1 MWRNGME
8 SIIPVMLKQYKA
20 GTITEL
26 DLIKFLTQKGK
37 INPLDETNVE
47 SDLLKYIEILSKPN
61 KAFLSDA
68 IHSLMEMQ
76 PNASKV
82 AREANVPRNTVIRI
96 WSGEASV
103 ENIRLGTAEALY
115 GYYLKLNGWC

>member
-1 MWRNGME
+1 MK
-8 SIIPVMLKQYKA
+8 SIIPDMLKQYKA
-20 GTITEL
+20 GIINDEEL
-26 DLIKFLTQKGK
+26 GNMIKLLIQKAIIDSSDK
-37 INPLDETNVE
+37 NNIE
-47 SDLLKYIEILSKPN
+47 SDLSKYLGTISKPN
-61 KAFLSDA
+61 KAVLSDA

-103 ENIRLGTAEALY
+103 ENIRLGTAEALFS
-115 GYYLKLNGWC
+115 YYLKLKGWC

>member
-1 MWRNGME
+1 MK
-8 SIIPVMLKQYKA
+8 SIIPDMLKQYKA
-20 GTITEL
+20 GIINDEEL
-26 DLIKFLTQKGK
+26 GNMLKLLIQKAIIDSSDK
-37 INPLDETNVE
+37 NNIE
-47 SDLLKYIEILSKPN
+47 SDLSKYIGTISKPN
-61 KAFLSDA
+61 KAVLSDA

-103 ENIRLGTAEALY
+103 ENIRLGTAEALF
-115 GYYLKLNGWC
+115 GYYLKLKGWC

>member
-1 MWRNGME
+1 ME

-20 GTITEL
+20 GTINEEEI
-26 DLIKFLTQKGK
+26 IKFLIQKGK
-37 INPLDETNVE
+37 INPLDETNIG
-47 SDLLKYIEILSKPN
+47 SDVLKYIETIFKPN
-61 KAFLSDA
+61 KAVLSDA

-115 GYYLKLNGWC
+115 GYYLKLKGWC